1 MQLEKAKRGTKR
13 VCPECNTRFYD
24 LLRESIPCPSC
35 GVQFVA
41 AARPAVEAAALPT
54 SHALKTGWR
63 GKPYKRPEPV
73 RQPDLEPD
81 LEIASEAAVD
91 DGAIDSTTEETP
103 GLEPDNNAV
112 LEHELDDE
120 DDVSNL
126 VDHQDNGEQER

>member
-24 LLRESIPCPSC
+24 LQRESIPCPSC

-41 AARPAVEAAALPT
+41 AAQPAVEAAALPT

-63 GKPYKRPEPV
+63 GKPSKRPEPV
-73 RQPDLEPD
+73 RQPD

-120 DDVSNL
+120 DDVSDL
-126 VDHQDNGEQER
+126 VDHQDNGEQEH

>member
-41 AARPAVEAAALPT
+41 ASRPAVELVAVPPG
-54 SHALKTGWR
+54 HALKTGWR
-63 GKPYKRPEPV
+63 SKPYKRPEPV
-73 RQPDLEPD
+73 RQPD

-91 DGAIDSTTEETP
+91 DGAIDSTTEETAGP
-103 GLEPDNNAV
+103 EPDNSPV

-126 VDHQDNGEQER
+126 VDHQDNGEQEH

>member
-35 GVQFVA
+35 GFQFVA
-41 AARPAVEAAALPT
+41 AARPAVEIVAHPT

-63 GKPYKRPEPV
+63 NKPYKRPEPI
-73 RQPDLEPD
+73 RQPN

-91 DGAIDSTTEETP
+91 DGAIDSTTEETAGP
-103 GLEPDNNAV
+103 RPDINAV

-126 VDHQDNGEQER
+126 VDHQDNGEQEH